1 MARTGNARPEGRWRV
16 GNGLRLGGRARGRRP
31 GIERLEGRL
40 CLSATPPTWTS
51 IGPAPITDPYQ
62 QNLNYNATYVN
73 PPEITGA
80 VQALATFPTSQGVGA
95 YVGGAAGRGLGDERP
110 VRQPADLGLQH
121 QRDAQSGHRLGRRQP
136 ARPERKHRL
145 RRYRADLERGR
156 LFQGL

>member
-62 QNLNYNATYVN
+62 QNVNYNTTYVS
-73 PPEITGA
+73 PPDITGA
-80 VQALATFPTSQGVGA
+80 VQALATFPTSR
-95 YVGGAAGRGLGDERP
+95 GGRGLRRCAAGRGLGDERP

-121 QRDAQSGHRLGRRQP
+121 QRDAQSGHRLGRPQP
-136 ARPERKHRL
+136 ARPEREHRL
-145 RRYRADLERGR
+145 RRHRGDLERGR
-156 LFQGL
+156 LLQGL